1 MLGQLLILNYIAYGK
16 DRLKFVG
23 RTFGLLVLFF
33 HRELFLRIQS
43 KRPCNQAPGKKADE
57 PHLTFFKV
65 QIVRSQKITWC
76 NKIRK
81 VDGKADLLISYS
93 FIFIHCFVP

>member
-1 MLGQLLILNYIAYGK
+1 MLGQLLILDYVTYGK

-43 KRPCNQAPGKKADE
+43 KRPCNRDPD
-57 PHLTFFKV
+57 
-65 QIVRSQKITWC
+65 I
-76 NKIRK
+76 
-81 VDGKADLLISYS
+81 
-93 FIFIHCFVP
+93 

>member
-1 MLGQLLILNYIAYGK
+1 MLGQLLILNYITYGK

-43 KRPCNQAPGKKADE
+43 KRPCNRGPGIYMIDNAR
-57 PHLTFFKV
+57 LW
-65 QIVRSQKITWC
+65 IRS
-76 NKIRK
+76 
-81 VDGKADLLISYS
+81 ISSLKY
-93 FIFIHCFVP
+93 FGME